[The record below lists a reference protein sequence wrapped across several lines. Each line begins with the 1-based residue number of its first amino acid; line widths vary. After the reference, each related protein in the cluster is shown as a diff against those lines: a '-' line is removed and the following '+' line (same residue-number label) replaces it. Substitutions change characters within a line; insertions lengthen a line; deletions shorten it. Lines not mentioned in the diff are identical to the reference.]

1 MQGDKKFLIF
11 LPGRQCSLLLVFTLH
26 RFAGNICSCEV
37 ELRGHTSVWG
47 DWNGRCFHCDFWE
60 LLRRSSLR
68 GRHCYISSLSW
79 HAVGPIMPGCWA
91 TRVWVFIFGFVLGF
105 LLLLL
110 TCRACWKTVTSGL
123 LQAVCS
129 KAILQIPLFWMAQ
142 IHSFWVNEKLV
153 SAGILKASYLLIALH
168 WTDSGEDI
176 AWKLHCTVSG
186 KLDFDMQELHEIQL
200 ELSRGWCDTE
210 V

>member
-1 MQGDKKFLIF
+1 MRGDRTFLIC

-26 RFAGNICSCEV
+26 RFAGNICSCKV

-47 DWNGRCFHCDFWE
+47 DWNGRWFFHCDFWE
-60 LLRRSSLR
+60 ELRKSSFR
-68 GRHCYISSLSW
+68 GRHCYSSSRSW
-79 HAVGPIMPGCWA
+79 HAVGLCCGA
-91 TRVWVFIFGFVLGF
+91 HHSWVLGHQGLGF

-110 TCRACWKTVTSGL
+110 TCTACWKTVTRGL

-153 SAGILKASYLLIALH
+153 SAGILKASYLLIALY
-168 WTDSGEDI
+168 WTGSGKDI
-176 AWKLHCTVSG
+176 AWKLHCTVAG
-186 KLDFDMQELHEIQL
+186 KLDFDM
-200 ELSRGWCDTE
+200 
-210 V
+210 